1 MAKFVVAE
9 LRNGVLG
16 LSYGVYAE
24 GEQGRKAICL
34 CYNAARATTIA
45 EALTAYESVPAP
57 EIQAE
62 AVKPPESQPEKPAG
76 RPKAKKKA

>member
-9 LRNGVLG
+9 LRNSVLG

-24 GEQGRKAICL
+24 GEQGRKAICF

-45 EALTAYESVPAP
+45 EALTAYESVPVTAV
-57 EIQAE
+57 QAE
-62 AVKPPESQPEKPAG
+62 AVKLPEAKPEKPTG
-76 RPKAKKKA
+76 KPKAKKRA